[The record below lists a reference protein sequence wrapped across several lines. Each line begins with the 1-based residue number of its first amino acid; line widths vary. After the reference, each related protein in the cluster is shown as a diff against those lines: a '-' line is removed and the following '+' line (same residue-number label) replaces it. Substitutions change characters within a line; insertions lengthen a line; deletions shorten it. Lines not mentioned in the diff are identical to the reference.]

1 MLKDENNNPLPK
13 VMVGITKKLKKLTLT
28 KDENTL
34 KLDIVDEEI
43 DLIELDVW
51 ISEVL
56 YNVSKEAPPKSKF
69 LL

>member
-1 MLKDENNNPLPK
+1 MLKDENNKPLPK

-28 KDENTL
+28 KGENVL
-34 KLDIVDEEI
+34 ELDIVDGEI

-51 ISEVL
+51 ISDVL
-56 YNVSKEAPPKSKF
+56 YHVSKEAPPKSKF